1 MQLIKLTLISL
12 VLLGCKKKETKP
24 TTTTTTTSGTVYCFY
39 QTNFGTHAF
48 FYCAKSEEEK
58 LQKINQYQGTSI
70 QFVIEKK
77 SNCNE
82 CQ

>member
-1 MQLIKLTLISL
+1 MQLIKLLLATLI
-12 VLLGCKKKETKP
+12 LLSCNKKETKP
-24 TTTTTTTSGTVYCFY
+24 ATTTTTSGTVYCFY

-48 FYCAKSEEEK
+48 LYCAKDDAEK
-58 LQKINQYQGTSI
+58 QQKINQYQGTSI

-77 SNCNE
+77 LNCNE